1 MIRVTVIVDSEHHYT
16 GIQMLG
22 HAGLADDPRD
32 GQELVCAAVSA
43 LTFNMSNSVEHFT
56 EDSFE
61 VEEEE
66 HTNEGQKVKRRG
78 IYLWPNLITTA
89 ALLSGFYSII
99 ASKQVIYASSIT
111 TEPIELYPIANCIDC
126 S

>member
-16 GIQMLG
+16 GIKMLG
-22 HAGLADDPRD
+22 HAGLADAPKD

-66 HTNEGQKVKRRG
+66 ETGAFRFQFTSAISSESQ
-78 IYLWPNLITTA
+78 
-89 ALLSGFYSII
+89 LLMNSLVLGLQDIEEEYG
-99 ASKQVIYASSIT
+99 
-111 TEPIELYPIANCIDC
+111 EPYIKIRFKEV
-126 S
+126 